1 MPISSIGS
9 QILCKILLQRPNLCT
24 TNLQVE
30 LTTDSYWAHASPCT
44 QELYIADD
52 EFATGVLLC
61 MNVLRNSTKVDDTRR
76 YISQFLEPTISTE
89 CLRQLR
95 ERESTHTTFLRATLY
110 TAWGRPGP
118 PQFMKFFPA
127 QPCHMYCKVVRL
139 DSRVRWSGGLSFR
152 ELTVVNAR
160 CSQQLCFTTLITMGM
175 TSIGL

>member
-1 MPISSIGS
+1 MPISSAAKFSVKFCCSVLTCAQPIS
-9 QILCKILLQRPNLCT
+9 KSSLQRIYIG
-24 TNLQVE
+24 
-30 LTTDSYWAHASPCT
+30 LTQPMYSGT
-44 QELYIADD
+44 IADD

-89 CLRQLR
+89 RLRQF
-95 ERESTHTTFLRATLY
+95 RESTHTTFLRATLY